1 MNSFFTKDP
10 ESAKETHNLTVFF
23 ELLGFP
29 CVKVARR
36 TLMMCSPGGVEGDH
50 LVALDPVQD
59 VDGGSRGEVI
69 GKIVILVIKKEKNDV
84 ILKNIKSFNEI

>member
-1 MNSFFTKDP
+1 
-10 ESAKETHNLTVFF
+10 
-23 ELLGFP
+23 
-29 CVKVARR
+29 
-36 TLMMCSPGGVEGDH
+36 MCSPGGVEGDH
-50 LVALDPVQD
+50 LVALNPVQD